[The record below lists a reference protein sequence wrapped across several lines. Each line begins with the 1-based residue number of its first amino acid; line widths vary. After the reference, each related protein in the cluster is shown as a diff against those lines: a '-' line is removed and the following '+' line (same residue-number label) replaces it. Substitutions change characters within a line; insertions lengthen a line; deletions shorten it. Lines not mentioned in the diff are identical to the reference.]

1 MGKDSGKKAA
11 EEERN
16 RAAAERAALQAKLD
30 AAIQVQNK
38 PTPVEDKL
46 NTQNLSFLNAVEGK
60 ADDGTSSPF
69 DIRDSRLGLAPH
81 LQMFDSAVNRQD
93 DDRAGTGAI
102 QMGLQGS
109 NPNLTALLSEQRKG
123 RAAQD
128 AGGGLERAFS
138 LRNAEVR
145 GSALPLIGLNQSR
158 NATTLGALGG
168 MYGHA
173 SQGYQNAQSNYI
185 DQASRPSF
193 WSQLALAGV
202 GAAGGAASAYLGAPR
217 PRR

>member
-11 EEERN
+11 EAERT
-16 RAAAERAALQAKLD
+16 RAAAEKAAMQAKMD
-30 AAIQVQNK
+30 AAIAVQQK
-38 PTPVEDKL
+38 ATPVEDKL
-46 NTQNLSFLNAVEGK
+46 NAGNLSFLNAVEGK
-60 ADDGTSSPF
+60 GDDGSAQPF

-93 DDRAGTGAI
+93 EDRAGTGAI

-109 NPNLTALLSEQRKG
+109 NPNLSALLSEQRKG

-128 AGGGLERAFS
+128 AAGGLERAFS

-145 GSALPLIGLNQSR
+145 GSALPLIGLGQSR
-158 NATTLGALGG
+158 NSTTLGALGG
-168 MYGHA
+168 MYGNA

-185 DQASRPSF
+185 EQASRPGF
-193 WSQLALAGV
+193 WSQMLTNAIG
-202 GAAGGAASAYLGAPR
+202 GAAGIASAYAGAPR
-217 PRR
+217 PRK